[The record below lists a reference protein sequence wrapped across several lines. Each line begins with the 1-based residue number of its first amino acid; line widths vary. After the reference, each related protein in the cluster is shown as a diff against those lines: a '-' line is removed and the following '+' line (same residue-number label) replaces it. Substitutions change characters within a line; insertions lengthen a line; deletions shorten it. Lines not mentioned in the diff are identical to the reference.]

1 MTDHF
6 LMRDLLKDVALQNI
20 LDAETERQRGSLELI
35 ASENYTSRAV
45 LQANGSVF
53 TNKYSEGYPG
63 KRYYGG
69 NEHVDELERLCQQRA
84 LNAFELNPA
93 DWHVNVQPYSG
104 STANFEVYT
113 ALLQPGDRIMGLDLP
128 SGGHLTHGYYTAK
141 KKISASSIYFQSFPY
156 IVGPDGLI
164 DYDGLERDA
173 KRFKPRLIIV
183 GASAYVRDYDYARF
197 RAIANSV
204 GAYLMG
210 DIAHTAGLVSAG
222 LLKSPFEYCDVVTT
236 TTHKTLRGPR
246 GALIF
251 CRKAHADA
259 IDFAVF
265 PSCQGGPHN
274 NTIAGIATA
283 LHQVATDEYKTYA
296 AQVIYN
302 AHVLAER
309 LMHHGFDVVTGG
321 TENHIVL
328 VDMRSKGL
336 TGARFERLLE
346 MCSIS
351 VNKNTV
357 PKDTSAL
364 NPSGIR
370 IGTPA
375 MTSRGFM
382 EEDMEFTANILN
394 DCAKLCKVISDE
406 VGPAP
411 IDAFA
416 TFCEDRYYAAIH
428 TLKRIVNNYCN
439 KFVLPSA

>member
-1 MTDHF
+1 
-6 LMRDLLKDVALQNI
+6 MRDLLKDVELQTI
-20 LDAETERQRGSLELI
+20 LESETDRQRGSLELI
-35 ASENYTSRAV
+35 ASENFTSRAV
-45 LQANGSVF
+45 LQANGSIF

-69 NEHVDELERLCQQRA
+69 NEHVDALERLCQQRA
-84 LNAFELNPA
+84 LTAFGLNPT

-104 STANFEVYT
+104 STANFAVYT
-113 ALLQPGDRIMGLDLP
+113 GLLQPGDRIMGLDLP

-156 IVGPDGLI
+156 IVGPDGII

-183 GASAYVRDYDYARF
+183 GASAYVRDYDYVRF

-210 DIAHTAGLVSAG
+210 DIAHTSGLISAG

-251 CRKAHADA
+251 CRTAHKEA

-283 LHQVATDEYKTYA
+283 LQQVATDEYKTYA

-309 LMHHGFDVVTGG
+309 LMHCGFDVVTGG

-328 VDMRSKGL
+328 VDLRSKGL

-346 MCSIS
+346 LCDIS

-375 MTSRGFM
+375 MTSRGFQ
-382 EEDMEFTANILN
+382 EADMIFTANTIN
-394 DCAKLCKVISDE
+394 DCANLCKIISDDI
-406 VGPAP
+406 GQAP

-416 TFCEDRYYAAIH
+416 TFCSERYYAAIH

-439 KFVLPSA
+439 KFVLPLN